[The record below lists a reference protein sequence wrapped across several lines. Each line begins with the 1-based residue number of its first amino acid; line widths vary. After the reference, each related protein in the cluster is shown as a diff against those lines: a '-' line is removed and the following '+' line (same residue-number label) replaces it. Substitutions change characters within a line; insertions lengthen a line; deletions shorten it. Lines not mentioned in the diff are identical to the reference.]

1 MHHAKK
7 ILGLIGYQIGYSL
20 SPLMHNI
27 AAEHLGL
34 PYTYTL
40 FEIHPPE
47 NLVAALEGVKVLGI
61 AGFNITIPY
70 KERILP
76 YLDLLSA
83 EASETQAVNT
93 VLNQDGQLIGYNTD
107 IYGFAE
113 PLLPFKSRVA
123 GTDVVV
129 FGAGGAARAVVQALR
144 QYFKPSCIHIIARD
158 EFKAHV
164 LKDHFKRRSK
174 SLNIS
179 AHLFDD
185 EDLESVLSS
194 AHLIINA
201 TPIGTDLP
209 STTPRPAMPFP
220 AEWKIWSPHKIAY
233 DLVYRP
239 KLTAFLRTAQ
249 ESGATLIPGFEML
262 IAQGAKSFEIWTGKE
277 MPREIVRGAL
287 LEALA
292 QPSI

>member
-34 PYTYTL
+34 PYTYAL
-40 FEIHPPE
+40 FEIHSLE
-47 NLVAALEGVKVLGI
+47 SLVTALAGAKALGI
-61 AGFNITIPY
+61 VGFNITIPY

-83 EASETQAVNT
+83 EASETKAVNT

-113 PLLPFKSRVA
+113 PLLPFKSYVDGNDVA
-123 GTDVVV
+123 V

-158 EFKAHV
+158 EFKANA

-174 SLNIS
+174 SLNIA
-179 AHLFDD
+179 AHLFDA
-185 EDLESVLSS
+185 ENLESVLAS

-201 TPIGTDLP
+201 TPLGTDSP
-209 STTPRPAMPFP
+209 RTPLHSAMPFP

-239 KLTAFLRTAQ
+239 KLTPFLRTAQ
-249 ESGATLIPGFEML
+249 ESGATIIPGFEML

-292 QPSI
+292 QLSI